1 MDLDGQPVYAGYDDR
16 NDYEQNDVY
25 DYRQQVVLLKGD
37 IAPRFL
43 ECYDHMVLK
52 QARKIKW
59 HLVSEIVKIKKE

>member
-1 MDLDGQPVYAGYDDR
+1 MVFQVMMHRIESNRD
-16 NDYEQNDVY
+16 DYEQNNVN

-52 QARKIKW
+52 QAKKIKW
-59 HLVSEIVKIKKE
+59 HLISEIMRVNS